1 MVLFHHHNLTDKD
14 TYDAYERRCNRFLK
28 DISTE
33 ECCLVYMNDIL
44 DDTNDIIQFYHNIIE
59 NKINLYMVGLVKG
72 YENKLLHKFQNYIF
86 ILITIQIM

>member
-59 NKINLYMVGLVKG
+59 NKKFLYMVGLVKG
-72 YENKLLHKFQNYIF
+72 YENKLLHKFKKIIYLF
-86 ILITIQIM
+86 V